1 MKSDASLGLS
11 YAWITCIRGRPFFFF
26 NDGVKNLAVTS
37 TLLQHMEWTVL
48 YFKYSNV

>member
-1 MKSDASLGLS
+1 MLHWACPMHGLLV
-11 YAWITCIRGRPFFFF
+11 YVADRFFFF

>member
-1 MKSDASLGLS
+1 MLHWACPMHGLLV
-11 YAWITCIRGRPFFFF
+11 YVADVFFL